1 MTEVRATPATPGDG
15 FAPATSWGRVVRSLS
30 RIAEPAYRDELGAAV
45 ARGTGAPT
53 LAYGLGRSYGDVC
66 LNGGGR
72 LIRTGRLDRLIAA
85 DWTAGILRA
94 EAGLTIGALL
104 SLAVPRGWFVP
115 VTPGTK
121 FVTLG
126 GAVGNDV
133 HGKNHHGAGT
143 FGCHL
148 RRLGLVR
155 SDGTTVEIGPDDRP
169 QLFAATV
176 GGLGLTG
183 VVVWVELQLRKIASS
198 DFTVETE
205 RLRDLDGFFRAAERG
220 HDWPYAGAWVDCLA
234 KGRSLGR
241 GLYSR
246 GRHAED
252 GPLEPH
258 AERARLKVRLDAP
271 AALFGPA
278 TVRLF
283 NAAYSRQPAGGA
295 PRRVPYDTF
304 LYPLDG
310 IADWNRLYGNRGFF
324 QHQSVVPLAE
334 APRALQRLLE
344 LTSEARQ
351 GSFLVVLKLFGS
363 RRSPGI
369 LSFPREGAT
378 FALDLPNRG
387 RETLALLHRMADVV
401 LAAGGRLYPAKDA
414 TMTGEQFRSGFPR
427 WREVESYRDPAVSSD
442 FWRRVTGAAA

>member
-1 MTEVRATPATPGDG
+1 MIEARDVAL
-15 FAPATSWGRVVRSLS
+15 APTTSWGRVLRS
-30 RIAEPAYRDELGAAV
+30 RARVAEPAYRDELATAF
-45 ARGTGAPT
+45 ARGSSAEPA
-53 LAYGLGRSYGDVC
+53 LAHGLGRSYGDVC
-66 LNGGGR
+66 LNGGGH

-85 DWTAGILRA
+85 DWSTGVVRA

-104 SLAVPRGWFVP
+104 TLAVPRGWFVP

-126 GAVGNDV
+126 GAVANDV

-143 FGCHL
+143 FGCHV
-148 RRLGLVR
+148 RRLGLLR
-155 SDGTTVEIGPDDRP
+155 SDGEVIEIGPDDRP

-183 VVVWVELQLRKIASS
+183 IVVWVELKLDRIASS

-205 RLRDLDGFFRAAERG
+205 RLRDLDGFFRAAEAG
-220 HDWPYAGAWVDCLA
+220 SDWPYTVAWVDCLA
-234 KGRSLGR
+234 KGRTLGR

-252 GPLEPH
+252 GPLVPH
-258 AERARLKVRLDAP
+258 ADRAKLKVPLDAP
-271 AALFGPA
+271 AALLGPA
-278 TVRLF
+278 SVRLF
-283 NAAYSRQPAGGA
+283 NAAYSRQPAGGV
-295 PRRVPYDTF
+295 PRRVPYGKF

-310 IADWNRLYGNRGFF
+310 IADWNRLYGTRGFF

-344 LTSEARQ
+344 FTSEARQ
-351 GSFLVVLKLFGS
+351 GSFLVVLKLFGP
-363 RRSPGI
+363 RPSPGI

-387 RETLALLHRMADVV
+387 AETMRLLGRMADVV
-401 LAAGGRLYPAKDA
+401 LEAGGRLYPAKDA
-414 TMTGEQFRSGFPR
+414 TMTGAQFRQGFPR
-427 WREVESYRDPAVSSD
+427 WREVESYRDPAISSD

>member
-1 MTEVRATPATPGDG
+1 M
-15 FAPATSWGRVVRSLS
+15 
-30 RIAEPAYRDELGAAV
+30 EPAYRDEVGAIF
-45 ARGTGAPT
+45 ARGGPDAPV
-53 LAYGLGRSYGDVC
+53 LAHGLGRSYGDVC
-66 LNGGGR
+66 LNGGGH

-85 DWTAGILRA
+85 DWASGVVRA

-104 SLAVPRGWFVP
+104 TLAVPRGWFVP

-126 GAVGNDV
+126 GAVANDV

-143 FGCHL
+143 FGCHVL
-148 RRLGLVR
+148 RLGLLR
-155 SDGTTVEIGPDDRP
+155 SDGATIEVGPRDRP
-169 QLFAATV
+169 QLFGATV

-183 VVVWVELQLRKIASS
+183 IVVWVDLQLARIASS
-198 DFTVETE
+198 DFIVETE
-205 RLRDLDGFFRAAERG
+205 RLRDLDGFFRAAEAG
-220 HDWPYAGAWVDCLA
+220 GDWPYTVAWVDCLA
-234 KGRSLGR
+234 KGSSLGR
-241 GLYSR
+241 GLFSR
-246 GRHAED
+246 GRPAID
-252 GPLEPH
+252 GPLVPH
-258 AERARLKVRLDAP
+258 GDHATLKVPLDAP
-271 AALFGPA
+271 AALLGPA

-283 NAAYSRQPAGGA
+283 NAAYARQPSGGT
-295 PRRVPYDTF
+295 PRRVPYGKF

-310 IADWNRLYGNRGFF
+310 IADWNRLYGTRGFF
-324 QHQSVVPLAE
+324 QHQSVVPLAA

-351 GSFLVVLKLFGS
+351 GSFLVVLKLFGP
-363 RRSPGI
+363 RLSPGI

-387 RETLALLHRMADVV
+387 ADTLRLLDRMAEVV

-414 TMTGEQFRSGFPR
+414 TMTGEQFRAGFPR
-427 WREVESYRDPAVSSD
+427 WREVESYRDPAISSD